1 MSDYIVR
8 ATAAD
13 NYIRAFA
20 CTTRDV
26 TEYARKAHGLSPVAS
41 AALGRTMAAGLMMG
55 VMMKNDRDLLTIQFK
70 GDGPLGG
77 ITVTAGSNGTVKG
90 YVVNPEV
97 VLPPNM
103 FGHFDVGGAVGKGSL
118 IVIRDTGLKEPYVG
132 QVDIRT
138 GEIAE
143 DLAYYFYLSE
153 QVPSIVA
160 LGVLMNKDNTVRES
174 GGYIIQ
180 LMPDCPE
187 EIISKLEDKM
197 NFIPAVTELL
207 RDGKSPEQ
215 ILEMVLGEMG
225 LEFFERMPA
234 KFECNCSRERVEKAL
249 IALGRQELSNIIADG
264 KPETLNC
271 SFCNTDYT
279 FSVDEMKEILKKCDH

>member
-1 MSDYIVR
+1 MRTIGKEIKTNDYIVR
-8 ATAAD
+8 ASAAD

-20 CTTRDV
+20 CTTRGV
-26 TEYARKAHGLSPVAS
+26 TEYARKAHNLSPVAS

-55 VMMKNDRDLLTIQFK
+55 TMMKNEKDLLTIQFK

-77 ITVTAGSNGTVKG
+77 ITVTAGPDGTVKG
-90 YVVNPEV
+90 YVTNPEV

-118 IVIRDTGLKEPYVG
+118 IVIQDIGLKEPYVG
-132 QVDIRT
+132 QVDIQT

-143 DLAYYFYLSE
+143 DLAYYYYLSE

-174 GGYIIQ
+174 
-180 LMPDCPE
+180 LE
-187 EIISKLEDKM
+187 EKM

-215 ILEMVLGEMG
+215 ILEQILGEMK
-225 LEFFERMPA
+225 LEIYGQMPA
-234 KFECNCSRERVEKAL
+234 QFKCNCSRERVEKAL
-249 IALGRQELSNIIADG
+249 IALGRAELSNIIADG

-271 SFCNTDYT
+271 SFCNTNYT
-279 FSVDEMKEILKKCDH
+279 FTVDEMREILAKCTH